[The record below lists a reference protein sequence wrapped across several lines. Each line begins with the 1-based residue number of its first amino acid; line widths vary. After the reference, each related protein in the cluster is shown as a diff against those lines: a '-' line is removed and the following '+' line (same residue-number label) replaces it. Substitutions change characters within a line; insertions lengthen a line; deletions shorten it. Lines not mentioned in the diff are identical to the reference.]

1 VQGIPGGGGN
11 GLQGVEEAG
20 GAHVRKD
27 RAGGMRTVLAGS
39 GWFVPGL
46 E

>member
-20 GAHVRKD
+20 DGH
-27 RAGGMRTVLAGS
+27 
-39 GWFVPGL
+39 GWQG
-46 E
+46 

>member
-20 GAHVRKD
+20 GGH
-27 RAGGMRTVLAGS
+27 
-39 GWFVPGL
+39 GWQG
-46 E
+46 